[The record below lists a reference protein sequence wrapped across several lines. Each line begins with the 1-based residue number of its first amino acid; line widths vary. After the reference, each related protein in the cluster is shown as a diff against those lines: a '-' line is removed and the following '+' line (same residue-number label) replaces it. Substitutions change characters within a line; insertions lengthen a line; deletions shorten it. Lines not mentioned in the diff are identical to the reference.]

1 MKPVWQICILINPNH
16 HHNSNMMQS
25 LNRFFE
31 YTVEKLEVPGELLGF
46 ESGTGNISIFRWASF
61 IAQSLNCWR
70 KLADYPAM
78 SFFFVCWHSRK
89 WWPPIRGGTLQML
102 VLWPE
107 KLNQIDSF
115 CKSGIL
121 YAWGGPR
128 SIERCKKH
136 GAPPKKIVF
145 PRPICHFLSLSWKVA
160 ATNQNK
166 MILAWKV
173 AATNQDKMI
182 LAWKVAATN
191 QAKLILAWKVAA
203 CLRFSFLQEIFSNR
217 QWFFLVLVGIYEF

>member
-1 MKPVWQICILINPNH
+1 MDPTFSVFQQLY
-16 HHNSNMMQS
+16 SYQ
-25 LNRFFE
+25 
-31 YTVEKLEVPGELLGF
+31 YTTIRDARPAPQKHYIRGQVLLK
-46 ESGTGNISIFRWASF
+46 S
-61 IAQSLNCWR
+61 
-70 KLADYPAM
+70 
-78 SFFFVCWHSRK
+78 SRLPCHVFYIWLL

-160 ATNQNK
+160 ATNQ
-166 MILAWKV
+166 
-173 AATNQDKMI
+173 DKMI

-203 CLRFSFLQEIFSNR
+203 RLRFSFLQEIFSNR
-217 QWFFLVLVGIYEF
+217 QWFFLVLVGIYEFQKAYKNL

>member
-1 MKPVWQICILINPNH
+1 MLMFLQKVHLIHFIFLFNIVIGTCG
-16 HHNSNMMQS
+16 
-25 LNRFFE
+25 
-31 YTVEKLEVPGELLGF
+31 TV
-46 ESGTGNISIFRWASF
+46 
-61 IAQSLNCWR
+61 
-70 KLADYPAM
+70 ADYPAM

-182 LAWKVAATN
+182 LAWKVAA
-191 QAKLILAWKVAA
+191 

-217 QWFFLVLVGIYEF
+217 QWFFLVLVGIYKF

>member
-61 IAQSLNCWR
+61 IAQILNCWR

-89 WWPPIRGGTLQML
+89 WWPPIRLGTLQSAL
-102 VLWPE
+102 LRLE
-107 KLNQIDSF
+107 KVKWTDYF
-115 CKSGIL
+115 CKKSFSHTNRR
-121 YAWGGPR
+121 WK
-128 SIERCKKH
+128 SKK
-136 GAPPKKIVF
+136 
-145 PRPICHFLSLSWKVA
+145 
-160 ATNQNK
+160 
-166 MILAWKV
+166 
-173 AATNQDKMI
+173 QDKNGQ
-182 LAWKVAATN
+182 KPYKKPV
-191 QAKLILAWKVAA
+191 
-203 CLRFSFLQEIFSNR
+203 SFMPVPKFLKWGIPQNR
-217 QWFFLVLVGIYEF
+217 NS

>member
-1 MKPVWQICILINPNH
+1 MASKALKPRPDHTNQPDSIEHLESTNLKTLKAYFQSKARAPPFWQG
-16 HHNSNMMQS
+16 S
-25 LNRFFE
+25 
-31 YTVEKLEVPGELLGF
+31 
-46 ESGTGNISIFRWASF
+46 
-61 IAQSLNCWR
+61 
-70 KLADYPAM
+70 LADYPAM
-78 SFFFVCWHSRK
+78 SFIFLCWHSRK

-182 LAWKVAATN
+182 LAWKVAA
-191 QAKLILAWKVAA
+191 
-203 CLRFSFLQEIFSNR
+203 CLRFSFLQEIFSNW

>member
-1 MKPVWQICILINPNH
+1 MYRLLFEINGTRGYLNTVRSFPKICKLLI
-16 HHNSNMMQS
+16 
-25 LNRFFE
+25 F
-31 YTVEKLEVPGELLGF
+31 
-46 ESGTGNISIFRWASF
+46 
-61 IAQSLNCWR
+61 
-70 KLADYPAM
+70 LADYPAM

-160 ATNQNK
+160 ATNQ
-166 MILAWKV
+166 
-173 AATNQDKMI
+173 DKMI

>member
-1 MKPVWQICILINPNH
+1 
-16 HHNSNMMQS
+16 
-25 LNRFFE
+25 
-31 YTVEKLEVPGELLGF
+31 
-46 ESGTGNISIFRWASF
+46 
-61 IAQSLNCWR
+61 
-70 KLADYPAM
+70 M

-128 SIERCKKH
+128 SNERGKKH
-136 GAPPKKIVF
+136 EAPPKKIVF
-145 PRPICHFLSLSWKVA
+145 PRPICHFLSLSRLVA
-160 ATNQNK
+160 ATFQDK
-166 MILAWKV
+166 LSLAWKV
-173 AATNQDKMI
+173 AATNQDKLS

-191 QAKLILAWKVAA
+191 RDKLVFTEWHQQMALFADVWKVISPWFNLHWSCQRLLILF
-203 CLRFSFLQEIFSNR
+203 RIFKS
-217 QWFFLVLVGIYEF
+217 QQVPEKHWQ

>member
-1 MKPVWQICILINPNH
+1 MKHPSAHI
-16 HHNSNMMQS
+16 SA
-25 LNRFFE
+25 
-31 YTVEKLEVPGELLGF
+31 GF
-46 ESGTGNISIFRWASF
+46 A
-61 IAQSLNCWR
+61 
-70 KLADYPAM
+70 LADYPAM

-107 KLNQIDSF
+107 KLNQIDYF

-145 PRPICHFLSLSWKVA
+145 PGLSV
-160 ATNQNK
+160 
-166 MILAWKV
+166 
-173 AATNQDKMI
+173 
-182 LAWKVAATN
+182 
-191 QAKLILAWKVAA
+191 
-203 CLRFSFLQEIFSNR
+203 IFSVCPEKLQQPIR
-217 QWFFLVLVGIYEF
+217 TKWFWPEKLQQPIRPNWFWPEKLQLVLDSVFCKKYSAIDNGSFWYLLGFTKSK

>member
-1 MKPVWQICILINPNH
+1 
-16 HHNSNMMQS
+16 
-25 LNRFFE
+25 
-31 YTVEKLEVPGELLGF
+31 
-46 ESGTGNISIFRWASF
+46 
-61 IAQSLNCWR
+61 
-70 KLADYPAM
+70 M

-160 ATNQNK
+160 ATNQAK

-173 AATNQDKMI
+173 AATNQDKLS

-191 QAKLILAWKVAA
+191 RDKLRIQWNKQVFCRFYKVF
-203 CLRFSFLQEIFSNR
+203 RPIFCFR
-217 QWFFLVLVGIYEF
+217 RVFMYMTRIF

>member
-1 MKPVWQICILINPNH
+1 
-16 HHNSNMMQS
+16 
-25 LNRFFE
+25 
-31 YTVEKLEVPGELLGF
+31 
-46 ESGTGNISIFRWASF
+46 
-61 IAQSLNCWR
+61 
-70 KLADYPAM
+70 M
-78 SFFFVCWHSRK
+78 SFVFVYWHSRK

-115 CKSGIL
+115 CKSVIL

-136 GAPPKKIVF
+136 GAPPKKTVF

-160 ATNQNK
+160 ATNQAK

-173 AATNQDKMI
+173 AATDQAKMI
-182 LAWKVAATN
+182 WVPILLGRVPIWSPFHWKLGPHFEKGVSPRLVATVQVLKRQLA
-191 QAKLILAWKVAA
+191 
-203 CLRFSFLQEIFSNR
+203 SNCR
-217 QWFFLVLVGIYEF
+217 VGVID

>member
-1 MKPVWQICILINPNH
+1 
-16 HHNSNMMQS
+16 
-25 LNRFFE
+25 
-31 YTVEKLEVPGELLGF
+31 
-46 ESGTGNISIFRWASF
+46 
-61 IAQSLNCWR
+61 
-70 KLADYPAM
+70 M

-115 CKSGIL
+115 CKSLIL

-136 GAPPKKIVF
+136 GAPPKKTVF

-160 ATNQNK
+160 ATNQ
-166 MILAWKV
+166 
-173 AATNQDKMI
+173 DKMI
-182 LAWKVAATN
+182 LAWKVAATD
-191 QAKLILAWKVAA
+191 QAKMIWVPILLARVPIWSPFHWKLGPHRVPILKKWVPMA
-203 CLRFSFLQEIFSNR
+203 CGHSACTQGLSLLRYPIFSSFN
-217 QWFFLVLVGIYEF
+217 GIILSHSDLSLKYFTLPN

>member
-1 MKPVWQICILINPNH
+1 MNIHLSIWSWHICQIWRHFWPG
-16 HHNSNMMQS
+16 SD
-25 LNRFFE
+25 LNLWHFVQR
-31 YTVEKLEVPGELLGF
+31 
-46 ESGTGNISIFRWASF
+46 GNKKKVLSQNKKGAS
-61 IAQSLNCWR
+61 R
-70 KLADYPAM
+70 VADYPAM

-160 ATNQNK
+160 ATNQ
-166 MILAWKV
+166 
-173 AATNQDKMI
+173 DKMI